1 VSVGF
6 LSFTF
11 TFTERSE
18 DGSDESGDEDGDV
31 EMGGSKK
38 SKTAGATNTAPP
50 ASSDPNDLSAY
61 NLDTYD
67 DEVSRG
73 AGVFFILAG
82 FSRRLVGKT

>member
-1 VSVGF
+1 LVFF
-6 LSFTF
+6 LLLFTS
-11 TFTERSE
+11 TGRSE

-31 EMGGSKK
+31 EMGDSKK
-38 SKTAGATNTAPP
+38 SKTAGTTNTAPT